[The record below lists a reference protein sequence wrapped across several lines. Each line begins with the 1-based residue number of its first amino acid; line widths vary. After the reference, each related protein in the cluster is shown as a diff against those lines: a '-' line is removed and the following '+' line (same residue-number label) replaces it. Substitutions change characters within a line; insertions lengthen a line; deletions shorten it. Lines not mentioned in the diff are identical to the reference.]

1 MITRVF
7 DVKLLKEKN
16 NKLNHEE
23 FLKLRDLD
31 RQRLAQLRQQ
41 QLINSMTTLEQEQLT
56 TGGISKWVK
65 K

>member
-56 TGGISKWVK
+56 TGGISK
-65 K
+65 